1 MPNRSIQLLAL
12 ATALFGTVATVT
24 VVAGLDART
33 VAQPP
38 VESSMTL
45 DAPILLPAV
54 VVRPE
59 ADIPTL
65 SEITV
70 SPTRAERVAAGLT
83 VADDEGALDAVAER
97 VRVSSRSLLPGSGFG
112 MPYYSFGKPMQRA
125 NKE

>member
-33 VAQPP
+33 AAQPTLGAT
-38 VESSMTL
+38 TL
-45 DAPILLPAV
+45 DAPVLLPTV

-70 SPTRAERVAAGLT
+70 SPTRAERIAAGLP
-83 VADDEGALDAVAER
+83 VADDEGTLDAVAER
-97 VRVSSRSLLPGSGFG
+97 VRVSSRTLLPGSGFG